1 MRSLFHKDPETA
13 CCLDSYFRKLPK
25 VAGGRQPEKG
35 RVTRQKVQG
44 GAAAAQV
51 MDNEVYMQ
59 LEKRACVTVSQTSL
73 CFLRWLV
80 SFARNSLQ
88 RMAPFP
94 KERMGPGLY
103 NLPNLGRPILAT
115 QQKYPWAQTWADI
128 YSSISRMTV
137 SYVSSFPFLRQFQE
151 R

>member
-25 VAGGRQPEKG
+25 VAGGKQPEKG

-115 QQKYPWAQTWADI
+115 QQKYP
-128 YSSISRMTV
+128 
-137 SYVSSFPFLRQFQE
+137 
-151 R
+151 